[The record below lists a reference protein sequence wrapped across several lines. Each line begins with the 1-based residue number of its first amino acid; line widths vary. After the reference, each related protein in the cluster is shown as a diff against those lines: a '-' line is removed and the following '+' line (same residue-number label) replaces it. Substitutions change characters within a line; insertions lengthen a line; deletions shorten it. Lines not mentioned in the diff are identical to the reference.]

1 MFPTLS
7 DSKEPAT
14 LNLESFSEVS
24 LDSATEDTFLGQPQK
39 IVEEKTTSDVN
50 DLFYN
55 APAALTNSLAQLP
68 NVASTVFSTFSNI
81 IKGSPRYEPNN
92 PIRESNELTDGFT
105 IPSNNP
111 IDYNIYAPTAPPAEE
126 PKIIQPPPTFYSAT
140 DSLTPKRPEI
150 PIGNNSYRLT
160 NVKKTYAKIP
170 GLFTGGAPLIPDKIE
185 SQPPIPT
192 SEYNYDSYQQQQQ
205 QPPPPPQESGK
216 FSLST
221 FFPTGIIDKLQQ
233 TVYGESTSQSTDTLD
248 NSVANYPPP
257 PQQAPGY
264 FEGSS
269 NIQGFFGGIQTVPP
283 PTPPRQTTP
292 FEVQSA
298 FVPQFQQQPAP
309 TPPRQTTPFEVQ
321 SVPAFVP
328 PFQQQPTPFEAP
340 SVPPFQQ
347 FQQPITG
354 FAPTP
359 FETQAAS
366 YGNQQSFFTP
376 TQTTEVP
383 TPATLTPFDSQSTI
397 PGPPS
402 IPVGLP
408 PSSLPISGDRQ
419 NPYSIRGKKT
429 LFNKN
434 PHIETSAQPFSEL
447 LSTPVQNNPV
457 NFFNPCPETEEKP
470 NPIPEVQSF
479 FNPVKSE
486 PEFTTS
492 TPQTFIPEVEQFSEF
507 PGLSSTTSF
516 NTNLVSPIN
525 SEVPLNFFSPT
536 ERQPEPFNNFFKPI
550 ESEPVEQLSEFPG
563 ISSVNSFN
571 SNLIS
576 PVNQSSVFA
585 PSESVLPADPFENY
599 FKPIVESESVQS
611 ETEAE
616 VEQFSEFPGLSSRN
630 SFDSNLI
637 SEIGDNTIATEIV
650 GDINSEEADTLNLL
664 QQTSSILQHD
674 LNKGEIYS

>member
-1 MFPTLS
+1 M
-7 DSKEPAT
+7 
-14 LNLESFSEVS
+14 
-24 LDSATEDTFLGQPQK
+24 GQPQ

-92 PIRESNELTDGFT
+92 PIRESSELTDGFT
-105 IPSNNP
+105 IPSQNP

-126 PKIIQPPPTFYSAT
+126 PKVIQPPPTFYSAT
-140 DSLTPKRPEI
+140 DSVTPKRPEI
-150 PIGNNSYRLT
+150 PTGNNSYRLT

-170 GLFTGGAPLIPDKIE
+170 GLFTGGAPLIPNKIE
-185 SQPPIPT
+185 SQQPIPT
-192 SEYNYDSYQQQQQ
+192 SEYNYDSYQQQQ

-257 PQQAPGY
+257 PQQAQGY
-264 FEGSS
+264 FDGSS
-269 NIQGFFGGIQTVPP
+269 NIQGFFGGSQTVPP

-292 FEVQSA
+292 FEVSSVSAFVPQFQTQPAPTQPVPA
-298 FVPQFQQQPAP
+298 FVPQFQQQTPAPFTEVQFVPAFVPQFQPTP
-309 TPPRQTTPFEVQ
+309 TPPRQATPLEVQ
-321 SVPAFVP
+321 SVPAFAP
-328 PFQQQPTPFEAP
+328 QFQPQPAPFEAP
-340 SVPPFQQ
+340 VVQP

-359 FETQAAS
+359 FATQGSS

-376 TQTTEVP
+376 PQTSEIP
-383 TPATLTPFDSQSTI
+383 TPVTSTPFDNQSTI
-397 PGPPS
+397 SGPPS

-408 PSSLPISGDRQ
+408 PSSLPTTGDRQ

-447 LSTPVQNNPV
+447 LSSPVVNNPV
-457 NFFNPCPETEEKP
+457 NYFNPCPETEEKP
-470 NPIPEVQSF
+470 KTIPEVQSF
-479 FNPVKSE
+479 FHPIKSE
-486 PEFTTS
+486 PELTTS
-492 TPQTFIPEVEQFSEF
+492 TPQTEVEQFSEF
-507 PGLSSTTSF
+507 PGLSSATSL
-516 NTNLVSPIN
+516 NLSQISPVSN
-525 SEVPLNFFSPT
+525 SFFSPT

-550 ESEPVEQLSEFPG
+550 VPSESVEQLSEFPG

-576 PVNQSSVFA
+576 PVNQSRVID
-585 PSESVLPADPFENY
+585 PSEIVLPEDSFDN
-599 FKPIVESESVQS
+599 FFQPIVESESVQS
-611 ETEAE
+611 ETE

-637 SEIGDNTIATEIV
+637 SEIGDSTINTEIV
-650 GDINSEEADTLNLL
+650 GDINLEEAETLSLL

-674 LNKGEIYS
+674 LNKGENFTLF